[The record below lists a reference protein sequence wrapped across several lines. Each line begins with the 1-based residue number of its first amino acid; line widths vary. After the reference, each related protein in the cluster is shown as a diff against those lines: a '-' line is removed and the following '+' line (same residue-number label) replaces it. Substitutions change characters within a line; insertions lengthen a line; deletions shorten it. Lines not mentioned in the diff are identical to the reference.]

1 MTTDLNKLRWRCRR
15 GTLELDVIFQRF
27 LEQQYQQL
35 SALQQQAFVELLAL
49 EDDQLIRYLN
59 EDQLPENPAH
69 KELVVKMRSI
79 TSNQTGEVD
88 DQIQPG

>member
-49 EDDQLIRYLN
+49 EDDQLIRYFI